1 MADNPTPLPKPTTSA
16 PKPEPKK
23 KEEPKE
29 EPIDRAHVP
38 WSEEFDRA
46 KWTLPPLGIVGI
58 ALAVLAVV
66 VVILGYAN
74 RAKPVAAGAINGA
87 NAVQLQDNTILAA
100 IQLNVANVTEKP
112 WFIRSVKA
120 TVKTDQGEFSDNAA
134 TGVDSERYFQAFPTL
149 GQGASPI
156 LKFDQKIPAGQNQVG
171 TIVVSFP
178 MTKDQFDARKSL
190 TVTIEPFDNRP
201 VTLSK

>member
-16 PKPEPKK
+16 PNPEPKK
-23 KEEPKE
+23 KE